1 MPEPPEIIPTLDEVL
16 ELMNRHGVRCIL
28 IGGWAAII
36 HGNARSTNDVD
47 LVYARDKENIKKVV
61 GALAEWHPYLRGAP
75 PGLPFHWDEPT
86 VRAGLNFTL
95 TTDRGDIDLLGEVAG
110 GGNYEQLL
118 PHTQEATVQGKP
130 CQVVTLERLI
140 QLKRAAGR
148 PRDLIAVSELQALLE
163 ERRAREQTP
172 ER

>member
-1 MPEPPEIIPTLDEVL
+1 MIASLEEVL
-16 ELMNRHGVRCIL
+16 RLLKPQEVRFIV

-47 LVYARDKENIKKVV
+47 LVYARDADNIRRLVN
-61 GALAEWHPYLRGAP
+61 ALKPWNPYLRGAP
-75 PGLPFHWDEPT
+75 PGLPFRWDEAT
-86 VRAGLNFTL
+86 VLAGLNFTF

-110 GGNYEQLL
+110 RGTYEQLI
-118 PHTQEATVQGKP
+118 PFTQEATAFGIT

-148 PRDLIAVSELQALLE
+148 PKDLQMIAELQALLE
-163 ERRAREQTP
+163 ERRQRESSS
-172 ER
+172 